1 MRIAFKILKRIPG
14 GKDWHPGCKKLN
26 SERNKV
32 ETARRITKVT
42 APGVCID
49 NSLGILKTNPE

>member
-26 SERNKV
+26 TER
-32 ETARRITKVT
+32 
-42 APGVCID
+42 
-49 NSLGILKTNPE
+49 GIGKAAKNVK